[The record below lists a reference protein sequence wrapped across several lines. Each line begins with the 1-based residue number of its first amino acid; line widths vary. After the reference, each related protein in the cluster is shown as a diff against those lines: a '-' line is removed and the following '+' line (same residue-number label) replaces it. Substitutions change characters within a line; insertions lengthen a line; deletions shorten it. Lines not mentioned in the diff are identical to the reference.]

1 MRLLLDPW
9 PADYEA
15 PISFDAP
22 ESRPEVDVTVESGVW
37 EAIPPGEPPA
47 DASCCFVDGVRRVEA
62 RVLGSLD
69 SGGFVHGLFGSFAA
83 GYVRAA
89 GRKAEFGDIRVAR
102 VLVMGN
108 GALEGREF
116 LLGSS
121 TLSFAPCPAVRNTPE
136 DVLAGL
142 QSRMREAEAELA
154 ESMAGEGCVFV
165 DGPSYRATSRYPV
178 VGVIKRILNP
188 YLGEPQFSLLG
199 RLRRGG
205 RTPLFGI
212 SDTAYNRY
220 SCYLRLSDPRAFEHP
235 LAGIVRIETGA
246 AVGLD
251 AAKSLA
257 DFAAALLPS
266 FASTSTR
273 DPRAPQNLL
282 PVGALEQEMRR
293 RLGDPLLI
301 RRAIEKELHEQRDR

>member
-15 PISFDAP
+15 PIAFDAP
-22 ESRPEVDVTVESGVW
+22 ESQPEVDVTVETGEWS
-37 EAIPPGEPPA
+37 AFPPGEA
-47 DASCCFVDGVRRVEA
+47 GRDTACCFVDGVRRVEA
-62 RVLGSLD
+62 RVLADLD
-69 SGGFVHGLFGSFAA
+69 TGGFTHGLFGSLAA

-89 GRKAEFGDIRVAR
+89 GGKAEFGDIRVAR
-102 VLVMGN
+102 FLVMGN
-108 GALEGREF
+108 GVLEGREF
-116 LLGSS
+116 PLGSS
-121 TLSFAPCPAVRNTPE
+121 TLSFAPCPAVLNTPE
-136 DVLAGL
+136 GVLAEL
-142 QSRMREAEAELA
+142 QSRMRAAEAALA

-165 DGPSYRATSRYPV
+165 DGPSYRATSRFAV

-199 RLRRGG
+199 RLHKGE
-205 RTPLFGI
+205 RTPLFAI
-212 SDTAYNRY
+212 TDKTYNRY
-220 SCYLRLSDPRAFEHP
+220 SCYLRLSDPRALDHP
-235 LAGIVRIETGA
+235 LAGIVRIEIGA
-246 AVGLD
+246 AVGVD

-257 DFAAALLPS
+257 GFAAAVLPS
-266 FASTSTR
+266 FASTAMR

-301 RRAIEKELHEQRDR
+301 RRAIEKELHEQRNR